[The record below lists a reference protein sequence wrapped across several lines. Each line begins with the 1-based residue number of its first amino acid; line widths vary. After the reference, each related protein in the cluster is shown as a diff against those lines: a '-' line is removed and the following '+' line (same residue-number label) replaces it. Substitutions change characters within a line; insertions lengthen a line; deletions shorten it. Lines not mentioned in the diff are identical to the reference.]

1 MMDNTVTMPRAGAVR
16 SMAAFVRQDF
26 LTQASYRVQMLLSIG
41 SIVVM
46 MIPVYFIAKALNPLM
61 VDSIQNQGGEYFGF
75 LVVGLAIQV
84 FLGHVTTALPGA
96 VGSGIR
102 TGTLEALFAT
112 PNRIATLLGGM
123 TAYKVLWGL
132 VQVVVLLG
140 TGWAFG
146 AHLVAAKVLP
156 ALLIVILIA
165 LAYLPFGLLAA
176 AGILAFRTAGPLVSV
191 VSVGSVLLGGVY
203 FPTQA
208 IPSSI
213 ESLSAIVPL
222 TYGLRALRKILLEG
236 FPIAAVTEDIVF
248 LLGFIVLTGALAAWS
263 FAAAL
268 RYARRSG
275 SLAQY

>member
-1 MMDNTVTMPRAGAVR
+1 MDSGITMAGGGALR
-16 SMAAFVRQDF
+16 SIGAFVRQDF
-26 LTQASYRVQMLLSIG
+26 LTQASYRVQMLITVG

-46 MIPVYFIAKALNPLM
+46 MIPIYFIARALNPM
-61 VDSIQNQGGEYFGF
+61 MADSIQNQGGEYFGF

-84 FLGHVTTALPGA
+84 FLGQVVTALPAA

-112 PNRIATLLGGM
+112 PNRVATLLGGM
-123 TAYKVLWGL
+123 TAYKILWGL
-132 VQVVVLLG
+132 VQVLVLLG

-146 AHLVAAKVLP
+146 AHLVAAKILP

-222 TYGLRALRKILLEG
+222 TYGLRALRRILLEG
-236 FPIAAVTEDIVF
+236 LPIAAVTQDIAF
-248 LLGFIVLTGALAAWS
+248 LLGFIVLTGALAAWLL
-263 FAAAL
+263 AAAL
-268 RYARRSG
+268 RYARKSG

>member
-1 MMDNTVTMPRAGAVR
+1 MPQTGALR
-16 SMAAFVRQDF
+16 SIAAFLRHDF
-26 LTQASYRVQMLLSIG
+26 LTQASYRVQMLLTIG

-46 MIPVYFIAKALNPLM
+46 LIPVYFIARALNPLM
-61 VDSIQNQGGEYFGF
+61 AGSIQNQGGEYFGF

-84 FLGHVTTALPGA
+84 FLGHVVTAVPGA

-112 PNRIATLLGGM
+112 PNRIVTLLGGM
-123 TAYKVLWGL
+123 AVYRILWGL
-132 VQVVVLLG
+132 IQVVVLLC
-140 TGWAFG
+140 TGWIFG
-146 AHLVAAKVLP
+146 AELMGDKVLP
-156 ALLIVILIA
+156 ALVVVILIA

-213 ESLSAIVPL
+213 KPLSAIVPL
-222 TYGLRALRKILLEG
+222 TYGLRALRKLLLEG
-236 FPIAAVTEDIVF
+236 EPIAGVTQDIGFLLIFIAVTSVVAMW
-248 LLGFIVLTGALAAWS
+248 L
-263 FAAAL
+263 FASAL
-268 RYARRSG
+268 RYARKSG